1 MTFLAVLLDVKVIAA
16 FLTDTI
22 EIVKDTKAL
31 LNIKLR
37 TLTAELTEMG
47 NHIISDTAEIGAGI
61 LDILLADRYRD
72 VLVLNH
78 RISACRLVEQHLVV
92 FLAIFVKVIALE
104 RNQN

>member
-1 MTFLAVLLDVKVIAA
+1 MSFLAVLLDVKVIAA
-16 FLTDTI
+16 FLADTI

-78 RISACRLVEQHLVV
+78 RICARRLVEQHLIV

-104 RNQN
+104 RNED